1 MCKNRE
7 NIKYKVVPLTS
18 PTVDLYELCTTIISD
33 EKLAQLQ
40 TQKSCS
46 SNKAAFCAAGE
57 ITVKRSAEIQTFV
70 HPAKARFAQ
79 EGIFFALNLFA

>member
-1 MCKNRE
+1 MT
-7 NIKYKVVPLTS
+7 P

-57 ITVKRSAEIQTFV
+57 IRVKRSAEIQTFV
-70 HPAKARFAQ
+70 HPATYCVFQTKRLDKVAFTIQ
-79 EGIFFALNLFA
+79 LLQ

>member
-57 ITVKRSAEIQTFV
+57 IRVKRSAEIQTFV
-70 HPAKARFAQ
+70 HPATAFCRQK
-79 EGIFFALNLFA
+79 GLIK